1 MRCLVVCHHVI
12 FDQPF
17 VNHYL
22 VGFNNATLVDKI
34 SLNIHLTEAASKQQ
48 FYYKRHFIIF
58 GDTQYSKLE
67 LVKLI
72 HFRMKSSETQYY
84 VDNL

>member
-1 MRCLVVCHHVI
+1 MRFLVVCHHVI

-22 VGFNNATLVDKI
+22 VGFNDATLVDKT
-34 SLNIHLTEAASKQQ
+34 SLNIHLTEAESKQQ

-58 GDTQYSKLE
+58 GDTQCSKLA